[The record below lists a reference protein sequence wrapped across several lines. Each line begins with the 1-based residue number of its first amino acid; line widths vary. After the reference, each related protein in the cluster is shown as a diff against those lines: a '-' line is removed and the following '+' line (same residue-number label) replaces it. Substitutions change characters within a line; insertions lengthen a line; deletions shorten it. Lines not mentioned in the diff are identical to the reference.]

1 MPVQQPMITISA
13 FSDRSQPL
21 AWLLAAI
28 CAGGLATGLFVQ
40 HVLGLEPCSLCVLQR
55 LGFVLILL
63 TAVPL
68 AALPR
73 RHLGATV
80 LAVALVAAALFGFGI
95 AAYQV
100 WLQAFPPA
108 MSSCGAGIGAYLE
121 GWPFEQALR
130 WVFDAQGDCSRSSF
144 EILGI
149 TLPQWGLIAFAFLST
164 AALRLFWLVQ
174 QR

>member
-1 MPVQQPMITISA
+1 MISA
-13 FSDRSQPL
+13 ASFTNRSQPL
-21 AWLLAAI
+21 AWLLVAV

-63 TAVPL
+63 VALPV
-68 AALPR
+68 AALPLAR
-73 RHLGATV
+73 LGVTV
-80 LAVALVAAALFGFGI
+80 LAAGVVAAALFGFGV
-95 AAYQV
+95 ATYQV

-121 GWPFEQALR
+121 GWPLEQGLR
-130 WVFDAQGDCSRSSF
+130 WIFDAQGDCSRSSF
-144 EILGI
+144 DILGI
-149 TLPQWGLIAFAFLST
+149 TLPQWGLMAFAFLSA

>member
-1 MPVQQPMITISA
+1 MVSA
-13 FSDRSQPL
+13 TSFANRTQPL

-63 TAVPL
+63 AAIPL
-68 AALPR
+68 AALPWR
-73 RHLGATV
+73 QLGATV
-80 LAVALVAAALFGFGI
+80 LAGALVAAALFGFGT

-121 GWPFEQALR
+121 GWPFEQGLR
-130 WVFDAQGDCSRSSF
+130 WIFDSQGDCTRSSF
-144 EILGI
+144 DILGI
-149 TLPQWGLIAFAFLST
+149 TLPQWGLLAFAFLST